1 MFKKFVQITALLN
14 FPIALGMMF
23 PAINAPEPDTFVI
36 TVVLGAFMIFT
47 GAALLWAVSDIRNR
61 APIVVWGGLVR
72 YVGFMAVAYAGL
84 LGFAP
89 KIFVAIAAMDLVTA
103 TIYVVGSIK
112 LSGLSFSALLLGQS
126 RAAEQ

>member
-14 FPIALGMMF
+14 FPIALVMMF

-47 GAALLWAVSDIRNR
+47 GVALLWAVSDIRNR
-61 APIVVWGGLVR
+61 APVVVWGGLVR
-72 YVGFMAVAYAGL
+72 YAGFVAVAYAGL

-103 TIYVVGSIK
+103 TIYIFGSINV
-112 LSGLSFSALLLGQS
+112 SGLSFWSLMLGRS
-126 RAAEQ
+126 RTEEQ